1 MTADGWTRTV
11 RHQLA
16 LGRILPLGGPSDGAW
31 IVERAAEAVLRRAAG
46 RTPGVRLGTLR
57 ITLADPASA
66 RAPAVPAPPSALPPG
81 DLRVSA
87 DFAATADEPLPTTAA
102 RLRETLA
109 TAAARAL
116 GLTVTEVDLRVT
128 ALLTGEAEMTGGFE
142 GTERVQGAEGAGTNG
157 AAPAGGPAALGRA
170 AGGGGGAEEVR
181 GGGGAGEAGEAE
193 GTAEAGGAESPG
205 SGEGPAGTDVARVS
219 AAVLAVPG
227 VLRLTGAL
235 GGMGRPVH
243 LEERRAAAALPHR
256 HVRVEVALRADQ
268 RAVEVARQVRAA
280 VAEALPDHPSVAVL
294 VTAID

>member
-31 IVERAAEAVLRRAAG
+31 IAERAAEGVLRRAAG

-57 ITLADPASA
+57 ITLADPGSA
-66 RAPAVPAPPSALPPG
+66 RDPVVPAPPSGLPPG

-87 DFAATADEPLPTTAA
+87 DFAATADEPLPTAAA

-109 TAAARAL
+109 TAAAQAL
-116 GLTVTEVDLRVT
+116 GLTVTDVDLRVT
-128 ALLTGEAEMTGGFE
+128 ALLTGEAEGAAGVE
-142 GTERVQGAEGAGTNG
+142 RTERAQGAEGAGTAG
-157 AAPAGGPAALGRA
+157 AAAVGGPVGTGRTA
-170 AGGGGGAEEVR
+170 ESGGGAE
-181 GGGGAGEAGEAE
+181 GAGGP
-193 GTAEAGGAESPG
+193 GRAESPEG
-205 SGEGPAGTDVARVS
+205 GEGGEGDRGEGPAGTDAARVS
-219 AAVLAVPG
+219 EAVLAVPG
-227 VLRLTGAL
+227 VLRLTGTL

-243 LEERRAAAALPHR
+243 IEERRAAAALPHR

-268 RAVEVARQVRAA
+268 RAVEVARKVRAA